1 MSDQQRT
8 FHKPSLSAADRNTH
22 RKLCTESAHVN
33 MPQLE
38 SARPLSTPPSTFPS
52 LSLSLCVLSLSVLVM
67 EALLVVD
74 CGAAQQ
80 AEADG
85 EFSRST
91 TDKSLS
97 HFPDL
102 TVTFVFSS
110 ECFFFS
116 SRLRVQM
123 CVGVCVCCMT
133 H

>member
-1 MSDQQRT
+1 MSTCLSLNRLV
-8 FHKPSLSAADRNTH
+8 LSA
-22 RKLCTESAHVN
+22 L
-33 MPQLE
+33 L
-38 SARPLSTPPSTFPS
+38 
-52 LSLSLCVLSLSVLVM
+52 LSLSVLVM

-123 CVGVCVCCMT
+123 CVGVCVLYDTLTGQSYVSCLLPGNSSSPCQEVA
-133 H
+133 

>member
-52 LSLSLCVLSLSVLVM
+52 LSLSLSVFSLSLSVLVM

-110 ECFFFS
+110 EFFFFFFS
-116 SRLRVQM
+116 TACPNV
-123 CVGVCVCCMT
+123 CGCVCAV
-133 H
+133 

>member
-1 MSDQQRT
+1 MSTCLSLNRLV
-8 FHKPSLSAADRNTH
+8 LSA
-22 RKLCTESAHVN
+22 L
-33 MPQLE
+33 L
-38 SARPLSTPPSTFPS
+38 
-52 LSLSLCVLSLSVLVM
+52 LSLSVLVM

-110 ECFFFS
+110 EWFFFFS
-116 SRLRVQM
+116 TACPNV
-123 CVGVCVCCMT
+123 CGCVCAV
-133 H
+133 